1 MNMKNFQE
9 GEGVILFV
17 EYMKFIKFLVVD
29 LKADEIMLI
38 FLLVIFLFSS
48 DRFNISDKSY
58 VCQEQEKYVLLFL
71 RYLEFRYFLYIV
83 RVIYS
88 KLLMKLIDIRD
99 LNEEYFY
106 VLLKVNFEGIQFFM
120 KEVLDMNLK
129 DIIIGNCESLM

>member
-120 KEVLDMNLK
+120 KEVFDMNLK

>member
-9 GEGVILFV
+9 GEGVILFA

-88 KLLMKLIDIRD
+88 KLLMKFIDIRD